1 MFLYPGVS
9 GDVGTRSTVVSAA
22 GRRTPDRGRLKN
34 AIVKMGTYV
43 FTSREFVAAGARK
56 RRHSGDVPVYRRS
69 GDDPHRCPIRLP
81 QCVVSRKLL
90 RQTHHEPLGV
100 VVIPASKQVV
110 MVELVVELVQDS
122 AFVEAIVLW
131 DDFAITLPK
140 SGA

>member
-1 MFLYPGVS
+1 MS
-9 GDVGTRSTVVSAA
+9 DVLDALHSAVSAA

-34 AIVKMGTYV
+34 AFVKMGTCV

-56 RRHSGDVPVYRRS
+56 RQVRDATPEMYRYRRS

-122 AFVEAIVLW
+122 AFFEAIVLW

>member
-1 MFLYPGVS
+1 MS
-9 GDVGTRSTVVSAA
+9 DVLDALHSAVSAA

-34 AIVKMGTYV
+34 AFVKMGTCV

-56 RRHSGDVPVYRRS
+56 RRHSGDVPVPENGRS